1 MPKPPIKADAASGKG
16 EGSLEIMGE
25 YEYQGDSTGMDN
37 KDLKERPFPE
47 YLLKKELSEANE
59 KMQEIINAIPG
70 GVAIYKVSDIF
81 ETIYFSDGVPELSG
95 YTVEEYRELVKRD
108 AAEMTYCEDSK
119 MVVSRAMKVARS
131 HGVDDFEFRKQHRDG
146 HIVWVRVRMKWIG
159 EEDGCPLLHCV
170 FHNISDLK
178 EAQLEMDHLI
188 NSIPGGIASYRIEGG
203 RFIPTYFSDGVTM
216 LSGHSREEYE
226 RMIGRDALNVIYEQ
240 DRKRVFE
247 AAQKAV
253 ESGGVLDVSYR
264 MYHKDGHL
272 VWIHLNGR
280 RMGPLAESTRFYAVF
295 TGISEETRLFQSIAN
310 ETADG
315 IYIIDRDNYD
325 LLYVNESRTLFSKGA
340 ECVGKKCYEALHGKD
355 APCSFCTL
363 RCHQPDGI
371 EHEMRIDGTD
381 RYFMARFNET
391 EWNGIPAYVTYIRDV
406 TDEVRTRKEKER
418 LEEYFE
424 TVVKNLPGGIAV
436 VHYEPDGSMIPE
448 FLSDGFAALTDMPL
462 DKAWELYKEDAMV
475 GVHPE
480 DRDYVNKRM
489 NDYIKS
495 GDSHCE
501 IVYRLKKGKDSYVWV
516 KNNLTLIQNEG
527 GERRVYAVYHDV
539 TREREEQERLRKKYQ
554 DLIISHYR
562 TPDPNA
568 LIMGHCNITQNRI
581 LEIIDRTGSNL
592 LETFGT
598 VREEFFMGLSSLVVD
613 EQEREEFLGIYLNR
627 PSLEA
632 FRRGDTQRR
641 LKCFVKLP
649 HEERGRYVLINMNL
663 VATPDSKDVTGILT
677 VSDITGQTISD
688 RILHQ
693 LSVTGYDY
701 VLDVDLS
708 MDSCT
713 LVSSNEGASRVP
725 SQQGRYTEW
734 IDSMIRDSV
743 VGQDAQLY
751 RESLNPEK
759 VSEKLGREGAYA
771 FSFSMVDD
779 SGDIRIKNMTVFATD
794 LRLGRVCLARTDIT
808 ESVRQQ
814 QGLLYMIAYTFDL
827 AGFVDLSS
835 GGRLTMYTRDTVL
848 KNLPPFIMENYDEA
862 IMRFLGSHDSEDA
875 KRDVRELFRTKT
887 MLKNLREKPSG
898 YDFLFSYKED
908 DGSLRYKQVNV
919 LWGDANHRTI
929 CLVRADVTDM
939 LASER
944 QTKKILEDALALAE
958 EANKAKS
965 EFLSAM
971 SHDIRTPMNAITGM
985 TALAAAHLD
994 DRERV
999 ADCLKKISVSS
1010 RHLLSLVND
1019 ILDMSKIE
1027 SSKITLNRMSIS
1039 LSGLVEQLS
1048 AIIAPQ
1054 AGGAGLRFVINKG
1067 DIRHDCFYG
1076 DVLRINQIL
1085 INILSNAVK
1094 FTPEGGTVEFRIEE
1108 LETCRE
1114 PEHTR
1119 YRFTVRD
1126 TGIGMSEEFLSHIF
1140 DPFTRSNRTA
1150 GIEGTGLGLSI
1161 TKGLVDLMGGTI
1173 SVESRVGEGTT
1184 FCVELEG
1191 ECADGMDSDVS
1202 EETDAGILEPGAD
1215 TLLAGR
1221 RFLIAEDN
1229 AINAEI
1235 ISELLR
1241 MFGAEPV
1248 LRQNG
1253 AQAVREFRDAPAGT
1267 YDAVLMDIQM
1277 PVMNGYEAA
1286 RAIRETDR
1294 EDAGTIPV
1302 IAMTAN
1308 AFAEDIQAARDAGMT
1323 AHIAKPI
1330 DVGMLKNTLTRILG
1344 RTNKKKGK

>member
-1 MPKPPIKADAASGKG
+1 M
-16 EGSLEIMGE
+16 
-25 YEYQGDSTGMDN
+25 
-37 KDLKERPFPE
+37 
-47 YLLKKELSEANE
+47 
-59 KMQEIINAIPG
+59 
-70 GVAIYKVSDIF
+70 
-81 ETIYFSDGVPELSG
+81 
-95 YTVEEYRELVKRD
+95 
-108 AAEMTYCEDSK
+108 
-119 MVVSRAMKVARS
+119 
-131 HGVDDFEFRKQHRDG
+131 
-146 HIVWVRVRMKWIG
+146 
-159 EEDGCPLLHCV
+159 
-170 FHNISDLK
+170 
-178 EAQLEMDHLI
+178 
-188 NSIPGGIASYRIEGG
+188 
-203 RFIPTYFSDGVTM
+203 
-216 LSGHSREEYE
+216 
-226 RMIGRDALNVIYEQ
+226 
-240 DRKRVFE
+240 
-247 AAQKAV
+247 
-253 ESGGVLDVSYR
+253 
-264 MYHKDGHL
+264 
-272 VWIHLNGR
+272 
-280 RMGPLAESTRFYAVF
+280 
-295 TGISEETRLFQSIAN
+295 
-310 ETADG
+310 
-315 IYIIDRDNYD
+315 
-325 LLYVNESRTLFSKGA
+325 
-340 ECVGKKCYEALHGKD
+340 
-355 APCSFCTL
+355 
-363 RCHQPDGI
+363 
-371 EHEMRIDGTD
+371 
-381 RYFMARFNET
+381 
-391 EWNGIPAYVTYIRDV
+391 
-406 TDEVRTRKEKER
+406 
-418 LEEYFE
+418 
-424 TVVKNLPGGIAV
+424 
-436 VHYEPDGSMIPE
+436 
-448 FLSDGFAALTDMPL
+448 
-462 DKAWELYKEDAMV
+462 
-475 GVHPE
+475 
-480 DRDYVNKRM
+480 
-489 NDYIKS
+489 
-495 GDSHCE
+495 
-501 IVYRLKKGKDSYVWV
+501 
-516 KNNLTLIQNEG
+516 
-527 GERRVYAVYHDV
+527 
-539 TREREEQERLRKKYQ
+539 
-554 DLIISHYR
+554 
-562 TPDPNA
+562 
-568 LIMGHCNITQNRI
+568 
-581 LEIIDRTGSNL
+581 
-592 LETFGT
+592 
-598 VREEFFMGLSSLVVD
+598 REEFFMGLSSLVVD

-751 RESLNPEK
+751 WESLNPEK

>member
-1 MPKPPIKADAASGKG
+1 M
-16 EGSLEIMGE
+16 
-25 YEYQGDSTGMDN
+25 
-37 KDLKERPFPE
+37 
-47 YLLKKELSEANE
+47 
-59 KMQEIINAIPG
+59 
-70 GVAIYKVSDIF
+70 
-81 ETIYFSDGVPELSG
+81 
-95 YTVEEYRELVKRD
+95 
-108 AAEMTYCEDSK
+108 
-119 MVVSRAMKVARS
+119 
-131 HGVDDFEFRKQHRDG
+131 
-146 HIVWVRVRMKWIG
+146 
-159 EEDGCPLLHCV
+159 
-170 FHNISDLK
+170 
-178 EAQLEMDHLI
+178 
-188 NSIPGGIASYRIEGG
+188 
-203 RFIPTYFSDGVTM
+203 
-216 LSGHSREEYE
+216 
-226 RMIGRDALNVIYEQ
+226 
-240 DRKRVFE
+240 
-247 AAQKAV
+247 
-253 ESGGVLDVSYR
+253 
-264 MYHKDGHL
+264 
-272 VWIHLNGR
+272 
-280 RMGPLAESTRFYAVF
+280 
-295 TGISEETRLFQSIAN
+295 
-310 ETADG
+310 
-315 IYIIDRDNYD
+315 
-325 LLYVNESRTLFSKGA
+325 
-340 ECVGKKCYEALHGKD
+340 
-355 APCSFCTL
+355 
-363 RCHQPDGI
+363 
-371 EHEMRIDGTD
+371 
-381 RYFMARFNET
+381 
-391 EWNGIPAYVTYIRDV
+391 
-406 TDEVRTRKEKER
+406 
-418 LEEYFE
+418 
-424 TVVKNLPGGIAV
+424 VKNLPGGIAV

-568 LIMGHCNITQNRI
+568 LVMGHCNITQNRI

>member
-1 MPKPPIKADAASGKG
+1 M
-16 EGSLEIMGE
+16 
-25 YEYQGDSTGMDN
+25 
-37 KDLKERPFPE
+37 
-47 YLLKKELSEANE
+47 
-59 KMQEIINAIPG
+59 
-70 GVAIYKVSDIF
+70 
-81 ETIYFSDGVPELSG
+81 
-95 YTVEEYRELVKRD
+95 
-108 AAEMTYCEDSK
+108 
-119 MVVSRAMKVARS
+119 
-131 HGVDDFEFRKQHRDG
+131 
-146 HIVWVRVRMKWIG
+146 
-159 EEDGCPLLHCV
+159 
-170 FHNISDLK
+170 
-178 EAQLEMDHLI
+178 
-188 NSIPGGIASYRIEGG
+188 
-203 RFIPTYFSDGVTM
+203 
-216 LSGHSREEYE
+216 
-226 RMIGRDALNVIYEQ
+226 
-240 DRKRVFE
+240 
-247 AAQKAV
+247 
-253 ESGGVLDVSYR
+253 
-264 MYHKDGHL
+264 
-272 VWIHLNGR
+272 
-280 RMGPLAESTRFYAVF
+280 
-295 TGISEETRLFQSIAN
+295 
-310 ETADG
+310 
-315 IYIIDRDNYD
+315 
-325 LLYVNESRTLFSKGA
+325 
-340 ECVGKKCYEALHGKD
+340 
-355 APCSFCTL
+355 
-363 RCHQPDGI
+363 
-371 EHEMRIDGTD
+371 
-381 RYFMARFNET
+381 
-391 EWNGIPAYVTYIRDV
+391 
-406 TDEVRTRKEKER
+406 
-418 LEEYFE
+418 
-424 TVVKNLPGGIAV
+424 
-436 VHYEPDGSMIPE
+436 
-448 FLSDGFAALTDMPL
+448 
-462 DKAWELYKEDAMV
+462 
-475 GVHPE
+475 
-480 DRDYVNKRM
+480 
-489 NDYIKS
+489 
-495 GDSHCE
+495 
-501 IVYRLKKGKDSYVWV
+501 
-516 KNNLTLIQNEG
+516 
-527 GERRVYAVYHDV
+527 
-539 TREREEQERLRKKYQ
+539 
-554 DLIISHYR
+554 
-562 TPDPNA
+562 
-568 LIMGHCNITQNRI
+568 
-581 LEIIDRTGSNL
+581 
-592 LETFGT
+592 
-598 VREEFFMGLSSLVVD
+598 
-613 EQEREEFLGIYLNR
+613 NR

-734 IDSMIRDSV
+734 IDSMIHDSV

-771 FSFSMVDD
+771 FYFSMVDG

-887 MLKNLREKPSG
+887 MLKNLREKPQG

-1126 TGIGMSEEFLSHIF
+1126 TGIGMSEEFLAHIF

-1191 ECADGMDSDVS
+1191 EYADGMDSDVS

>member
-1 MPKPPIKADAASGKG
+1 M
-16 EGSLEIMGE
+16 
-25 YEYQGDSTGMDN
+25 
-37 KDLKERPFPE
+37 
-47 YLLKKELSEANE
+47 
-59 KMQEIINAIPG
+59 
-70 GVAIYKVSDIF
+70 
-81 ETIYFSDGVPELSG
+81 
-95 YTVEEYRELVKRD
+95 
-108 AAEMTYCEDSK
+108 
-119 MVVSRAMKVARS
+119 
-131 HGVDDFEFRKQHRDG
+131 
-146 HIVWVRVRMKWIG
+146 
-159 EEDGCPLLHCV
+159 
-170 FHNISDLK
+170 
-178 EAQLEMDHLI
+178 
-188 NSIPGGIASYRIEGG
+188 
-203 RFIPTYFSDGVTM
+203 
-216 LSGHSREEYE
+216 
-226 RMIGRDALNVIYEQ
+226 
-240 DRKRVFE
+240 
-247 AAQKAV
+247 
-253 ESGGVLDVSYR
+253 
-264 MYHKDGHL
+264 
-272 VWIHLNGR
+272 
-280 RMGPLAESTRFYAVF
+280 
-295 TGISEETRLFQSIAN
+295 
-310 ETADG
+310 
-315 IYIIDRDNYD
+315 
-325 LLYVNESRTLFSKGA
+325 
-340 ECVGKKCYEALHGKD
+340 
-355 APCSFCTL
+355 
-363 RCHQPDGI
+363 
-371 EHEMRIDGTD
+371 
-381 RYFMARFNET
+381 
-391 EWNGIPAYVTYIRDV
+391 
-406 TDEVRTRKEKER
+406 
-418 LEEYFE
+418 
-424 TVVKNLPGGIAV
+424 
-436 VHYEPDGSMIPE
+436 
-448 FLSDGFAALTDMPL
+448 
-462 DKAWELYKEDAMV
+462 
-475 GVHPE
+475 
-480 DRDYVNKRM
+480 
-489 NDYIKS
+489 
-495 GDSHCE
+495 
-501 IVYRLKKGKDSYVWV
+501 
-516 KNNLTLIQNEG
+516 
-527 GERRVYAVYHDV
+527 
-539 TREREEQERLRKKYQ
+539 
-554 DLIISHYR
+554 
-562 TPDPNA
+562 
-568 LIMGHCNITQNRI
+568 
-581 LEIIDRTGSNL
+581 
-592 LETFGT
+592 
-598 VREEFFMGLSSLVVD
+598 REEFFMGLSSLVVD

-771 FSFSMVDD
+771 FYFSMVDG

-887 MLKNLREKPSG
+887 MLKNLREKPQG

-1126 TGIGMSEEFLSHIF
+1126 TGIGMSEEFLAHIF

-1191 ECADGMDSDVS
+1191 EYADGMDSDVS

>member
-1 MPKPPIKADAASGKG
+1 
-16 EGSLEIMGE
+16 
-25 YEYQGDSTGMDN
+25 
-37 KDLKERPFPE
+37 
-47 YLLKKELSEANE
+47 
-59 KMQEIINAIPG
+59 
-70 GVAIYKVSDIF
+70 
-81 ETIYFSDGVPELSG
+81 
-95 YTVEEYRELVKRD
+95 
-108 AAEMTYCEDSK
+108 
-119 MVVSRAMKVARS
+119 
-131 HGVDDFEFRKQHRDG
+131 
-146 HIVWVRVRMKWIG
+146 
-159 EEDGCPLLHCV
+159 
-170 FHNISDLK
+170 
-178 EAQLEMDHLI
+178 
-188 NSIPGGIASYRIEGG
+188 
-203 RFIPTYFSDGVTM
+203 
-216 LSGHSREEYE
+216 
-226 RMIGRDALNVIYEQ
+226 
-240 DRKRVFE
+240 
-247 AAQKAV
+247 
-253 ESGGVLDVSYR
+253 
-264 MYHKDGHL
+264 
-272 VWIHLNGR
+272 
-280 RMGPLAESTRFYAVF
+280 
-295 TGISEETRLFQSIAN
+295 
-310 ETADG
+310 
-315 IYIIDRDNYD
+315 
-325 LLYVNESRTLFSKGA
+325 
-340 ECVGKKCYEALHGKD
+340 
-355 APCSFCTL
+355 
-363 RCHQPDGI
+363 
-371 EHEMRIDGTD
+371 
-381 RYFMARFNET
+381 
-391 EWNGIPAYVTYIRDV
+391 
-406 TDEVRTRKEKER
+406 
-418 LEEYFE
+418 
-424 TVVKNLPGGIAV
+424 
-436 VHYEPDGSMIPE
+436 
-448 FLSDGFAALTDMPL
+448 
-462 DKAWELYKEDAMV
+462 
-475 GVHPE
+475 
-480 DRDYVNKRM
+480 
-489 NDYIKS
+489 
-495 GDSHCE
+495 
-501 IVYRLKKGKDSYVWV
+501 
-516 KNNLTLIQNEG
+516 
-527 GERRVYAVYHDV
+527 
-539 TREREEQERLRKKYQ
+539 
-554 DLIISHYR
+554 
-562 TPDPNA
+562 
-568 LIMGHCNITQNRI
+568 
-581 LEIIDRTGSNL
+581 
-592 LETFGT
+592 
-598 VREEFFMGLSSLVVD
+598 
-613 EQEREEFLGIYLNR
+613 
-627 PSLEA
+627 
-632 FRRGDTQRR
+632 
-641 LKCFVKLP
+641 
-649 HEERGRYVLINMNL
+649 
-663 VATPDSKDVTGILT
+663 
-677 VSDITGQTISD
+677 
-688 RILHQ
+688 
-693 LSVTGYDY
+693 
-701 VLDVDLS
+701 
-708 MDSCT
+708 
-713 LVSSNEGASRVP
+713 
-725 SQQGRYTEW
+725 
-734 IDSMIRDSV
+734 
-743 VGQDAQLY
+743 
-751 RESLNPEK
+751 
-759 VSEKLGREGAYA
+759 
-771 FSFSMVDD
+771 MVDD

-1308 AFAEDIQAARDAGMT
+1308 AFAEDVEKSRRAGMN
-1323 AHIAKPI
+1323 AHISKP
-1330 DVGMLKNTLTRILG
+1330 VSAGELYKQMKNFSAR
-1344 RTNKKKGK
+1344 

>member
-1 MPKPPIKADAASGKG
+1 M
-16 EGSLEIMGE
+16 
-25 YEYQGDSTGMDN
+25 
-37 KDLKERPFPE
+37 
-47 YLLKKELSEANE
+47 
-59 KMQEIINAIPG
+59 
-70 GVAIYKVSDIF
+70 
-81 ETIYFSDGVPELSG
+81 
-95 YTVEEYRELVKRD
+95 
-108 AAEMTYCEDSK
+108 
-119 MVVSRAMKVARS
+119 
-131 HGVDDFEFRKQHRDG
+131 
-146 HIVWVRVRMKWIG
+146 
-159 EEDGCPLLHCV
+159 
-170 FHNISDLK
+170 
-178 EAQLEMDHLI
+178 
-188 NSIPGGIASYRIEGG
+188 
-203 RFIPTYFSDGVTM
+203 
-216 LSGHSREEYE
+216 
-226 RMIGRDALNVIYEQ
+226 
-240 DRKRVFE
+240 
-247 AAQKAV
+247 
-253 ESGGVLDVSYR
+253 
-264 MYHKDGHL
+264 
-272 VWIHLNGR
+272 
-280 RMGPLAESTRFYAVF
+280 
-295 TGISEETRLFQSIAN
+295 
-310 ETADG
+310 
-315 IYIIDRDNYD
+315 
-325 LLYVNESRTLFSKGA
+325 
-340 ECVGKKCYEALHGKD
+340 
-355 APCSFCTL
+355 
-363 RCHQPDGI
+363 
-371 EHEMRIDGTD
+371 
-381 RYFMARFNET
+381 
-391 EWNGIPAYVTYIRDV
+391 
-406 TDEVRTRKEKER
+406 
-418 LEEYFE
+418 
-424 TVVKNLPGGIAV
+424 
-436 VHYEPDGSMIPE
+436 
-448 FLSDGFAALTDMPL
+448 
-462 DKAWELYKEDAMV
+462 
-475 GVHPE
+475 
-480 DRDYVNKRM
+480 
-489 NDYIKS
+489 
-495 GDSHCE
+495 
-501 IVYRLKKGKDSYVWV
+501 
-516 KNNLTLIQNEG
+516 
-527 GERRVYAVYHDV
+527 
-539 TREREEQERLRKKYQ
+539 
-554 DLIISHYR
+554 
-562 TPDPNA
+562 
-568 LIMGHCNITQNRI
+568 
-581 LEIIDRTGSNL
+581 
-592 LETFGT
+592 
-598 VREEFFMGLSSLVVD
+598 REEFFMGLSSLVVD

-751 RESLNPEK
+751 WESLNPEK

-862 IMRFLGSHDSEDA
+862 IMRFLGSQDSEDA

>member
-1 MPKPPIKADAASGKG
+1 
-16 EGSLEIMGE
+16 
-25 YEYQGDSTGMDN
+25 
-37 KDLKERPFPE
+37 
-47 YLLKKELSEANE
+47 
-59 KMQEIINAIPG
+59 
-70 GVAIYKVSDIF
+70 
-81 ETIYFSDGVPELSG
+81 
-95 YTVEEYRELVKRD
+95 
-108 AAEMTYCEDSK
+108 
-119 MVVSRAMKVARS
+119 
-131 HGVDDFEFRKQHRDG
+131 
-146 HIVWVRVRMKWIG
+146 
-159 EEDGCPLLHCV
+159 
-170 FHNISDLK
+170 
-178 EAQLEMDHLI
+178 
-188 NSIPGGIASYRIEGG
+188 
-203 RFIPTYFSDGVTM
+203 
-216 LSGHSREEYE
+216 
-226 RMIGRDALNVIYEQ
+226 
-240 DRKRVFE
+240 
-247 AAQKAV
+247 
-253 ESGGVLDVSYR
+253 
-264 MYHKDGHL
+264 
-272 VWIHLNGR
+272 
-280 RMGPLAESTRFYAVF
+280 
-295 TGISEETRLFQSIAN
+295 
-310 ETADG
+310 
-315 IYIIDRDNYD
+315 
-325 LLYVNESRTLFSKGA
+325 
-340 ECVGKKCYEALHGKD
+340 
-355 APCSFCTL
+355 
-363 RCHQPDGI
+363 
-371 EHEMRIDGTD
+371 
-381 RYFMARFNET
+381 
-391 EWNGIPAYVTYIRDV
+391 
-406 TDEVRTRKEKER
+406 
-418 LEEYFE
+418 
-424 TVVKNLPGGIAV
+424 
-436 VHYEPDGSMIPE
+436 
-448 FLSDGFAALTDMPL
+448 
-462 DKAWELYKEDAMV
+462 
-475 GVHPE
+475 
-480 DRDYVNKRM
+480 
-489 NDYIKS
+489 
-495 GDSHCE
+495 
-501 IVYRLKKGKDSYVWV
+501 
-516 KNNLTLIQNEG
+516 
-527 GERRVYAVYHDV
+527 
-539 TREREEQERLRKKYQ
+539 
-554 DLIISHYR
+554 
-562 TPDPNA
+562 
-568 LIMGHCNITQNRI
+568 
-581 LEIIDRTGSNL
+581 
-592 LETFGT
+592 
-598 VREEFFMGLSSLVVD
+598 
-613 EQEREEFLGIYLNR
+613 
-627 PSLEA
+627 
-632 FRRGDTQRR
+632 
-641 LKCFVKLP
+641 
-649 HEERGRYVLINMNL
+649 
-663 VATPDSKDVTGILT
+663 
-677 VSDITGQTISD
+677 
-688 RILHQ
+688 
-693 LSVTGYDY
+693 
-701 VLDVDLS
+701 
-708 MDSCT
+708 
-713 LVSSNEGASRVP
+713 
-725 SQQGRYTEW
+725 
-734 IDSMIRDSV
+734 
-743 VGQDAQLY
+743 
-751 RESLNPEK
+751 
-759 VSEKLGREGAYA
+759 
-771 FSFSMVDD
+771 
-779 SGDIRIKNMTVFATD
+779 
-794 LRLGRVCLARTDIT
+794 
-808 ESVRQQ
+808 
-814 QGLLYMIAYTFDL
+814 
-827 AGFVDLSS
+827 
-835 GGRLTMYTRDTVL
+835 MYTRDTVL

>member
-1 MPKPPIKADAASGKG
+1 
-16 EGSLEIMGE
+16 
-25 YEYQGDSTGMDN
+25 
-37 KDLKERPFPE
+37 
-47 YLLKKELSEANE
+47 
-59 KMQEIINAIPG
+59 
-70 GVAIYKVSDIF
+70 
-81 ETIYFSDGVPELSG
+81 
-95 YTVEEYRELVKRD
+95 
-108 AAEMTYCEDSK
+108 
-119 MVVSRAMKVARS
+119 
-131 HGVDDFEFRKQHRDG
+131 
-146 HIVWVRVRMKWIG
+146 
-159 EEDGCPLLHCV
+159 
-170 FHNISDLK
+170 
-178 EAQLEMDHLI
+178 
-188 NSIPGGIASYRIEGG
+188 
-203 RFIPTYFSDGVTM
+203 
-216 LSGHSREEYE
+216 
-226 RMIGRDALNVIYEQ
+226 
-240 DRKRVFE
+240 
-247 AAQKAV
+247 
-253 ESGGVLDVSYR
+253 
-264 MYHKDGHL
+264 
-272 VWIHLNGR
+272 
-280 RMGPLAESTRFYAVF
+280 
-295 TGISEETRLFQSIAN
+295 
-310 ETADG
+310 
-315 IYIIDRDNYD
+315 
-325 LLYVNESRTLFSKGA
+325 
-340 ECVGKKCYEALHGKD
+340 
-355 APCSFCTL
+355 
-363 RCHQPDGI
+363 
-371 EHEMRIDGTD
+371 
-381 RYFMARFNET
+381 
-391 EWNGIPAYVTYIRDV
+391 
-406 TDEVRTRKEKER
+406 
-418 LEEYFE
+418 
-424 TVVKNLPGGIAV
+424 
-436 VHYEPDGSMIPE
+436 
-448 FLSDGFAALTDMPL
+448 
-462 DKAWELYKEDAMV
+462 
-475 GVHPE
+475 
-480 DRDYVNKRM
+480 
-489 NDYIKS
+489 
-495 GDSHCE
+495 
-501 IVYRLKKGKDSYVWV
+501 
-516 KNNLTLIQNEG
+516 
-527 GERRVYAVYHDV
+527 
-539 TREREEQERLRKKYQ
+539 
-554 DLIISHYR
+554 
-562 TPDPNA
+562 
-568 LIMGHCNITQNRI
+568 
-581 LEIIDRTGSNL
+581 
-592 LETFGT
+592 
-598 VREEFFMGLSSLVVD
+598 
-613 EQEREEFLGIYLNR
+613 
-627 PSLEA
+627 
-632 FRRGDTQRR
+632 
-641 LKCFVKLP
+641 
-649 HEERGRYVLINMNL
+649 
-663 VATPDSKDVTGILT
+663 
-677 VSDITGQTISD
+677 
-688 RILHQ
+688 
-693 LSVTGYDY
+693 
-701 VLDVDLS
+701 
-708 MDSCT
+708 
-713 LVSSNEGASRVP
+713 
-725 SQQGRYTEW
+725 
-734 IDSMIRDSV
+734 
-743 VGQDAQLY
+743 
-751 RESLNPEK
+751 
-759 VSEKLGREGAYA
+759 
-771 FSFSMVDD
+771 MVDD

-1054 AGGAGLRFVINKG
+1054 AGGAGQRLVKNKG

-1229 AINAEI
+1229 EINAEI
-1235 ISELLR
+1235 LRELLYMEGAYCVR
-1241 MFGAEPV
+1241 REDGVRTVEAFRSAEP
-1248 LRQNG
+1248 
-1253 AQAVREFRDAPAGT
+1253 GT
-1267 YDAVLMDIQM
+1267 YDAILMDIRM
-1277 PVMNGYEAA
+1277 PVMDGLEAT
-1286 RAIRETDR
+1286 RQIRTSGKPDSR
-1294 EDAGTIPV
+1294 TIPI
-1302 IAMTAN
+1302 IALTAN
-1308 AFAEDIQAARDAGMT
+1308 AFDEDTKKSMESGMDG
-1323 AHIAKPI
+1323 HLSKPI
-1330 DVGMLKNTLTRILG
+1330 QVGLMMELLGKCIGRHAAKNME
-1344 RTNKKKGK
+1344 

>member
-1 MPKPPIKADAASGKG
+1 
-16 EGSLEIMGE
+16 
-25 YEYQGDSTGMDN
+25 
-37 KDLKERPFPE
+37 
-47 YLLKKELSEANE
+47 
-59 KMQEIINAIPG
+59 
-70 GVAIYKVSDIF
+70 
-81 ETIYFSDGVPELSG
+81 
-95 YTVEEYRELVKRD
+95 
-108 AAEMTYCEDSK
+108 
-119 MVVSRAMKVARS
+119 
-131 HGVDDFEFRKQHRDG
+131 
-146 HIVWVRVRMKWIG
+146 
-159 EEDGCPLLHCV
+159 
-170 FHNISDLK
+170 
-178 EAQLEMDHLI
+178 
-188 NSIPGGIASYRIEGG
+188 
-203 RFIPTYFSDGVTM
+203 
-216 LSGHSREEYE
+216 
-226 RMIGRDALNVIYEQ
+226 
-240 DRKRVFE
+240 
-247 AAQKAV
+247 
-253 ESGGVLDVSYR
+253 
-264 MYHKDGHL
+264 
-272 VWIHLNGR
+272 
-280 RMGPLAESTRFYAVF
+280 
-295 TGISEETRLFQSIAN
+295 
-310 ETADG
+310 
-315 IYIIDRDNYD
+315 
-325 LLYVNESRTLFSKGA
+325 
-340 ECVGKKCYEALHGKD
+340 
-355 APCSFCTL
+355 
-363 RCHQPDGI
+363 
-371 EHEMRIDGTD
+371 
-381 RYFMARFNET
+381 
-391 EWNGIPAYVTYIRDV
+391 
-406 TDEVRTRKEKER
+406 
-418 LEEYFE
+418 
-424 TVVKNLPGGIAV
+424 
-436 VHYEPDGSMIPE
+436 
-448 FLSDGFAALTDMPL
+448 
-462 DKAWELYKEDAMV
+462 
-475 GVHPE
+475 
-480 DRDYVNKRM
+480 
-489 NDYIKS
+489 
-495 GDSHCE
+495 
-501 IVYRLKKGKDSYVWV
+501 
-516 KNNLTLIQNEG
+516 
-527 GERRVYAVYHDV
+527 
-539 TREREEQERLRKKYQ
+539 
-554 DLIISHYR
+554 IISHYR

>member
-1 MPKPPIKADAASGKG
+1 M
-16 EGSLEIMGE
+16 
-25 YEYQGDSTGMDN
+25 
-37 KDLKERPFPE
+37 
-47 YLLKKELSEANE
+47 
-59 KMQEIINAIPG
+59 
-70 GVAIYKVSDIF
+70 
-81 ETIYFSDGVPELSG
+81 
-95 YTVEEYRELVKRD
+95 
-108 AAEMTYCEDSK
+108 
-119 MVVSRAMKVARS
+119 
-131 HGVDDFEFRKQHRDG
+131 
-146 HIVWVRVRMKWIG
+146 
-159 EEDGCPLLHCV
+159 
-170 FHNISDLK
+170 
-178 EAQLEMDHLI
+178 
-188 NSIPGGIASYRIEGG
+188 
-203 RFIPTYFSDGVTM
+203 
-216 LSGHSREEYE
+216 
-226 RMIGRDALNVIYEQ
+226 
-240 DRKRVFE
+240 
-247 AAQKAV
+247 
-253 ESGGVLDVSYR
+253 
-264 MYHKDGHL
+264 
-272 VWIHLNGR
+272 
-280 RMGPLAESTRFYAVF
+280 
-295 TGISEETRLFQSIAN
+295 
-310 ETADG
+310 
-315 IYIIDRDNYD
+315 
-325 LLYVNESRTLFSKGA
+325 
-340 ECVGKKCYEALHGKD
+340 
-355 APCSFCTL
+355 
-363 RCHQPDGI
+363 
-371 EHEMRIDGTD
+371 
-381 RYFMARFNET
+381 
-391 EWNGIPAYVTYIRDV
+391 
-406 TDEVRTRKEKER
+406 
-418 LEEYFE
+418 
-424 TVVKNLPGGIAV
+424 
-436 VHYEPDGSMIPE
+436 
-448 FLSDGFAALTDMPL
+448 
-462 DKAWELYKEDAMV
+462 
-475 GVHPE
+475 
-480 DRDYVNKRM
+480 
-489 NDYIKS
+489 
-495 GDSHCE
+495 
-501 IVYRLKKGKDSYVWV
+501 
-516 KNNLTLIQNEG
+516 
-527 GERRVYAVYHDV
+527 
-539 TREREEQERLRKKYQ
+539 
-554 DLIISHYR
+554 
-562 TPDPNA
+562 
-568 LIMGHCNITQNRI
+568 
-581 LEIIDRTGSNL
+581 
-592 LETFGT
+592 
-598 VREEFFMGLSSLVVD
+598 REEFFMGLSSLVVD

-734 IDSMIRDSV
+734 IDSMIHDSV

-771 FSFSMVDD
+771 FYFSMVDG

-887 MLKNLREKPSG
+887 MLKNLREKPQG

-1126 TGIGMSEEFLSHIF
+1126 TGIGMSEEFLAHIF

-1191 ECADGMDSDVS
+1191 EYADGMDSDVS

>member
-1 MPKPPIKADAASGKG
+1 
-16 EGSLEIMGE
+16 
-25 YEYQGDSTGMDN
+25 
-37 KDLKERPFPE
+37 
-47 YLLKKELSEANE
+47 
-59 KMQEIINAIPG
+59 
-70 GVAIYKVSDIF
+70 
-81 ETIYFSDGVPELSG
+81 
-95 YTVEEYRELVKRD
+95 
-108 AAEMTYCEDSK
+108 
-119 MVVSRAMKVARS
+119 
-131 HGVDDFEFRKQHRDG
+131 
-146 HIVWVRVRMKWIG
+146 
-159 EEDGCPLLHCV
+159 
-170 FHNISDLK
+170 
-178 EAQLEMDHLI
+178 
-188 NSIPGGIASYRIEGG
+188 
-203 RFIPTYFSDGVTM
+203 
-216 LSGHSREEYE
+216 
-226 RMIGRDALNVIYEQ
+226 
-240 DRKRVFE
+240 
-247 AAQKAV
+247 
-253 ESGGVLDVSYR
+253 
-264 MYHKDGHL
+264 
-272 VWIHLNGR
+272 
-280 RMGPLAESTRFYAVF
+280 
-295 TGISEETRLFQSIAN
+295 
-310 ETADG
+310 
-315 IYIIDRDNYD
+315 
-325 LLYVNESRTLFSKGA
+325 
-340 ECVGKKCYEALHGKD
+340 
-355 APCSFCTL
+355 
-363 RCHQPDGI
+363 
-371 EHEMRIDGTD
+371 
-381 RYFMARFNET
+381 
-391 EWNGIPAYVTYIRDV
+391 
-406 TDEVRTRKEKER
+406 
-418 LEEYFE
+418 
-424 TVVKNLPGGIAV
+424 
-436 VHYEPDGSMIPE
+436 
-448 FLSDGFAALTDMPL
+448 
-462 DKAWELYKEDAMV
+462 
-475 GVHPE
+475 
-480 DRDYVNKRM
+480 
-489 NDYIKS
+489 
-495 GDSHCE
+495 
-501 IVYRLKKGKDSYVWV
+501 
-516 KNNLTLIQNEG
+516 
-527 GERRVYAVYHDV
+527 
-539 TREREEQERLRKKYQ
+539 
-554 DLIISHYR
+554 
-562 TPDPNA
+562 
-568 LIMGHCNITQNRI
+568 
-581 LEIIDRTGSNL
+581 
-592 LETFGT
+592 
-598 VREEFFMGLSSLVVD
+598 MGLSSLVVD

-1294 EDAGTIPV
+1294 EDARTIPV